1 MLHES
6 LPYPEMVRWNPDQSY
21 AAEQARGAGLYAVA
35 ELLWA
40 ARNGNAEPSL
50 IARLTRLLCQI
61 GAQPQGLAQTQP
73 HAAERP

>member
-1 MLHES
+1 
-6 LPYPEMVRWNPDQSY
+6 
-21 AAEQARGAGLYAVA
+21 VA